1 MALMDFIKDPVKKMN
16 QIIGYQFD
24 QALKVSNPPLVI
36 IGGNANINE
45 DNLKGG
51 KISIP
56 TIGAT
61 VQYLQPPQSNMQMD
75 KMADMMKQYAHFLG
89 AMNEEAMA

>member
-1 MALMDFIKDPVKKMN
+1 MA
-16 QIIGYQFD
+16 
-24 QALKVSNPPLVI
+24 NPPLVI
-36 IGGNANINE
+36 IGGNANITA

-75 KMADMMKQYAHFLG
+75 KMIEQMKQYVHFMAAL
-89 AMNEEAMA
+89 NEEAMA